1 MTQQLGI
8 HASSC
13 MCPALKGHWCV
24 SEQKEEEERMAAEG
38 SAVGSPAPKPEGAA
52 AGPGPSV
59 PSAAPSLVVVQNS
72 LTVQAQ
78 AENFQRRVTVE
89 DNPVCS
95 ARPFLFHFR
104 SSMVLVPLFNHETLK
119 T

>member
-1 MTQQLGI
+1 
-8 HASSC
+8 
-13 MCPALKGHWCV
+13 
-24 SEQKEEEERMAAEG
+24 MAAEG

-52 AGPGPSV
+52 AGPRPSV
-59 PSAAPSLVVVQNS
+59 PSAAPSLAPQVQMVDGRLVVVQNS

-89 DNPVCS
+89 DNPVRSTC
-95 ARPFLFHFR
+95 PPLFHFH
-104 SSMVLVPLFNHETLK
+104 SFTVLVSLFNQETLK

>member
-1 MTQQLGI
+1 
-8 HASSC
+8 
-13 MCPALKGHWCV
+13 
-24 SEQKEEEERMAAEG
+24 MAAEG

-52 AGPGPSV
+52 AGPGPGV
-59 PSAAPSLVVVQNS
+59 PSAAPSLAPQVQMVDGRLVVVQNS

-95 ARPFLFHFR
+95 ACPYLFHHHLTV
-104 SSMVLVPLFNHETLK
+104 VLVSLVHHGTLK
-119 T
+119 TRESFLLQLPVGWHARH

>member
-1 MTQQLGI
+1 
-8 HASSC
+8 
-13 MCPALKGHWCV
+13 
-24 SEQKEEEERMAAEG
+24 MAAEG
-38 SAVGSPAPKPEGAA
+38 SALGSPAPKPEGAA
-52 AGPGPSV
+52 AGPGPSM
-59 PSAAPSLVVVQNS
+59 PSAAPSLAPQVQMVDGRLVVVQNS

-95 ARPFLFHFR
+95 TCPSLFGSH
-104 SSMVLVPLFNHETLK
+104 SSVVLGSEFKHETLK

>member
-1 MTQQLGI
+1 
-8 HASSC
+8 
-13 MCPALKGHWCV
+13 
-24 SEQKEEEERMAAEG
+24 MAAEG

-52 AGPGPSV
+52 AGPGPSM
-59 PSAAPSLVVVQNS
+59 PSAAPSLAPQVQMVGGRLVVVQNS

-89 DNPVCS
+89 DNPVCFTCPS
-95 ARPFLFHFR
+95 LVDSR
-104 SSMVLVPLFNHETLK
+104 SSMVRIFLFNHETLK

>member
-1 MTQQLGI
+1 M
-8 HASSC
+8 
-13 MCPALKGHWCV
+13 

-59 PSAAPSLVVVQNS
+59 PSAAPSLAPQVQMVDGRLVVVQNS